1 MHRPGLVHNLA
12 TVDVQNLTGD
22 EPGLIGGQ
30 EHHGS
35 HQIIGLLYAL
45 NGSSG
50 DSRL

>member
-1 MHRPGLVHNLA
+1 MYSLGLIHNLTA
-12 TVDVQNLTGD
+12 VDVQNLTGD

-30 EHHGS
+30 KHHGS